1 MKILYTITK
10 ANWGGAQRYVFD
22 MANAM
27 KAEGHEVV
35 VFSGE
40 PGLLTERLTE
50 AGITVVTSES
60 LGKEI
65 SLTRELQAFRELY
78 SYIQDFRPDVI
89 HANSSKAGLALLAG
103 RILRVKHL
111 VFTVH
116 GFAFNEE
123 RPWYVRLALWKVYY
137 LTFMLATDIICVSHA
152 LKRQAHY
159 MLGTNYKTR
168 VIHNGVA
175 PFFQKSRDEARLTL
189 IPRLPD
195 GRYIGTIAELHP
207 VKQLDVLIR
216 AWKDVRAH
224 TSDATLLVLG
234 EGEDRSRLEGL
245 IHELELHEHVH
256 LLGHVPEASS
266 HLPLFE
272 LFVLPSRSEGLGYV
286 VLEAGLAHVP
296 VVATRV
302 GGIPEII
309 SKHTLGTLVPSGDEI
324 ALTKAI
330 IRYLEDPTLGKDHA
344 DALHEYIE
352 TRFNMERMIRATSL
366 LYED

>member
-22 MANAM
+22 MACAM
-27 KAEGHEVV
+27 KTEGHEVV

-40 PGLLTERLTE
+40 PGLLTKRLLET
-50 AGITVVTSES
+50 GITVVTSKS

-65 SLTRELQAFRELY
+65 SLERELQAFRELY
-78 SYIQDFRPDVI
+78 SYIKEFRPDVI

-103 RILRVKHL
+103 RLLRVKHL
-111 VFTVH
+111 LFTAH

-123 RPWYVRLALWKVYY
+123 RPWYVRIALWKVYY
-137 LTFMLATDIICVSHA
+137 LTFILATNIICVSHA

-159 MLGTNYKTR
+159 MLGTNFKTR
-168 VIHNGVA
+168 VIHNGIA
-175 PFFQKSRDEARLTL
+175 PFPLKSPLEARIQL
-189 IPRLPD
+189 IPKLPD

-207 VKQLDVLIR
+207 IKQLDVLIR
-216 AWKDVRAH
+216 SWKNVRAH
-224 TSDATLLVLG
+224 TPDATLLILG
-234 EGEDRSRLEGL
+234 EGEDRSRLEGI
-245 IHELELHEHVH
+245 IHELDLDECVH
-256 LLGHVPEASS
+256 LLGHVPDASS
-266 HLPLFE
+266 YLPLFE

-302 GGIPEII
+302 GGVPEII
-309 SKHTLGTLVPSGDEI
+309 SKHTLGTLVPQGNEG

-330 IRYLEDPTLGKDHA
+330 IRYLDDPTLEKDHA
-344 DALHEYIE
+344 DALQEYVEI
-352 TRFNMERMIRATSL
+352 RFSMERMIKATSL
-366 LYED
+366 LYEN

>member
-22 MANAM
+22 LASAM
-27 KAEGHEVV
+27 KDEGHEVV

-40 PGLLTERLTE
+40 PGLLTKRLEE
-50 AGITVVTSES
+50 AGITVVTSTF

-65 SLTRELQAFRELY
+65 SLAREINAFRELY
-78 SYIQDFRPDVI
+78 AYVQTFRPDVI

-103 RILRVKHL
+103 RLLRVKRL
-111 VFTVH
+111 IFTVH

-123 RPWYVRLALWKVYY
+123 RPWYARIALWKVYY
-137 LTFMLATDIICVSHA
+137 LTFILATHIICVSHA

-168 VIHNGVA
+168 VIHNGIA
-175 PFFQKSRDEARLTL
+175 PFPLQSPVDARIAL
-189 IPRLPD
+189 IPKVPD

-207 VKQLDVLIR
+207 IKQLDVLIR
-216 AWKDVRAH
+216 SWKDVRAH
-224 TSDATLLVLG
+224 VPEANLLILG
-234 EGEDRSRLEGL
+234 EGEDRSRLEGI
-245 IHELELHEHVH
+245 IHELGLHESVY
-256 LLGHVPEASS
+256 LLGHISEASS
-266 HLPLFE
+266 YLSLFE

-309 SKHTLGTLVPSGDEI
+309 SKHSLGTLVPSGNQE
-324 ALTKAI
+324 ALTRAI
-330 IRYLEDPTLGKDHA
+330 LRYLDDPTLEKDHA
-344 DALHEYIE
+344 DALQEYVE
-352 TRFNMERMIRATSL
+352 TRFNMARMIKATSL
-366 LYED
+366 LYQD